1 MAYLSSFINI
11 ISYCFNAYYAGFRRS
26 EEIEMRAVCVY
37 VDGGKGHYVPAEA
50 VKEALE
56 GMGHTVAL
64 EEFFDYL
71 DIRWLGAIN
80 KWWWRKMLKNSKLE
94 RKLSRHND
102 SDTNGMETA
111 VRFGIKHCE
120 RAFVSNMKESPVDFF
135 FCTHPYASTVLSAM
149 LKNLDMDIP
158 VYYFATDVFSAPVA
172 TISDDIRKFYIST
185 EEGAERVKKMGQR
198 PETIEIAP
206 FPLQANVAN
215 SPRLTKT
222 EARARLKLSDMFTM
236 QLNLGGE
243 GIGSLALLESLY
255 KENLPV
261 QVVVLG
267 GIDKAMKKKLERIE
281 NHYKGSSVKL
291 VIAGFVNNVNEYLAA
306 SDIIAGRAGIN
317 TIVEAM
323 YAHRPFMVTELV
335 YTVIPS
341 AEYIEKYHVGW
352 NCTDDVAKQIR
363 IIKDLVN
370 DKEKIISLDSNFD
383 KIPIVYS
390 ASKLAEIVVN
400 DVESVRK
407 NGQN

>member
-1 MAYLSSFINI
+1 
-11 ISYCFNAYYAGFRRS
+11 
-26 EEIEMRAVCVY
+26 MRAVCVY
-37 VDGGKGHYVPAEA
+37 VDGGKGHYVPAKA

-56 GMGHTVAL
+56 SMGHSVAL

-71 DIRWLGAIN
+71 DIRWLGSIN

-94 RKLSRHND
+94 RKLSKHND
-102 SDTNGMETA
+102 SDSNGMESA
-111 VRFGIKHCE
+111 IKFALKHCE
-120 RAFVSNMKESPVDFF
+120 RAFVSNMEESPVDFF
-135 FCTHPYASTVLSAM
+135 FCTHPYASTILSAM
-149 LKNLDMDIP
+149 LKDLGIKDIP

-198 PETIEIAP
+198 EDTIVVAP

-215 SPRLTKT
+215 SPKYTKA
-222 EARARLKLSDMFTM
+222 EARERLKLDNVFTM

-243 GIGSLALLESLY
+243 GIGSLALLEGLY
-255 KENLPV
+255 KENLPL

-267 GIDKAMKKKLERIE
+267 GIDKKMKKKLE
-281 NHYKGSSVKL
+281 HLQSKYSSSSLRL

-323 YAHRPFMVTELV
+323 YAHRPFMITELV

-352 NCTDDVAKQIR
+352 NATDDVLRQVSIV
-363 IIKDLVN
+363 KDLISN
-370 DKEKIISLDSNFD
+370 PDKIAALDANFD
-383 KIPIVYS
+383 KLPIVYS
-390 ASKLAEIVVN
+390 AEKLAKMVA
-400 DVESVRK
+400 DDAAAFRS
-407 NGQN
+407 